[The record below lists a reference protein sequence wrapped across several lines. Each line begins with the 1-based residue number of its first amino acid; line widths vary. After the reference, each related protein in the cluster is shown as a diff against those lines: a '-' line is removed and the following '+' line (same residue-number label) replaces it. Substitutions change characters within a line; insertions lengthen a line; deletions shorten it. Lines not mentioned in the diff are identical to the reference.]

1 MPRAKSGTRR
11 VILFAIASLFAVSLI
26 CPPQVWVS
34 GASVHKPRRPP
45 KQNSENEERNLSHY
59 KIEFALDIDARSF
72 SGVET
77 IHWIN
82 TDDHPANMVLLHL
95 YSNLRSPLPVPATP
109 PDGNSTPASTL
120 SDEPRLEITDIRPAA
135 GEGTLQYSLDDPETT
150 LRVNLR
156 EPVPSGG
163 STDFAIKFKGT
174 VPEIDPEETG
184 LLAHVIQQVGA
195 ALRSERE
202 TRRARDINFF
212 CRGMMMMGT
221 PFPLLA
227 ARDGGDWKRKV
238 EPSIGDVLFSDVA
251 DYDIVVTVPADFTVF
266 TSGRNVRQKATGNTV
281 EHVFSGNNLR
291 DFAIVAAK
299 NLRMAE
305 RTVNGIQIRS
315 VYVPEHEVVGMRVL
329 NQAADAVRVFT
340 NRFGAVPLRSLCI
353 IDAPMVAGL
362 GSMEFS
368 GLTAIASA
376 FYVNFDSP
384 QVKSLP
390 ELIREQRSS
399 VEDSLEWTVAHV
411 VAHQWWGSAVGS
423 DPQRSPVLDEA
434 LANYSALLYYK
445 DVHSEA
451 RATSALDDQLRGV
464 YKVYRT
470 FGGEDMSADKSAREY
485 HNFFQYSAIVA
496 SKGALMFA
504 ELRRLLGDQ
513 RFFSALRNYYEA
525 NRLEIAEMDDLKG
538 AFLAEA
544 PATERR
550 AVSRTFN
557 RWLSS
562 KRGDEDITP
571 PDPRLAR
578 ELGLN
583 PSPTKSNDR
592 NAFARLGKFFWQ
604 QMTRI
609 H

>member
-1 MPRAKSGTRR
+1 MPWAKSGTRR
-11 VILFAIASLFAVSLI
+11 VTLFAIASLFAVSLI
-26 CPPQVWVS
+26 WPPQEWVS
-34 GASVHKPRRPP
+34 GASVRKPRRPF
-45 KQNSENEERNLSHY
+45 KQKSENEERTLSHY

-95 YSNLRSPLPVPATP
+95 YSNLRSPIPVPSTQ
-109 PDGNSTPASTL
+109 PDANSTPASTL

-212 CRGMMMMGT
+212 CRGMMMLGT

-227 ARDGGDWKRKV
+227 AREGGDWKRKV

-251 DYDIVVTVPADFTVF
+251 DYDLVITVPADFNVF
-266 TSGRNVRQKATGNTV
+266 TSGRSVRQKSTGNTV

-305 RTVNGIQIRS
+305 RTVDGIQIRS

-329 NQAADAVRVFT
+329 NQAADALRVFT
-340 NRFGAVPLRSLCI
+340 TRFGAVPLQSLCI

-384 QVKSLP
+384 QVKRLP

-434 LANYSALLYYK
+434 LSNYSALLYYE

-451 RATSALDDQLRGV
+451 RATSALNDQLRGV

-525 NRLEIAEMDDLKG
+525 NKLEIAEMDDLKG